1 MGVIFPDL
9 ASWTSLSAII
19 WKTTYIMLFLLL
31 DMVPRRDMTTG
42 SLKTGSYLVMY
53 THYKHVIWEAKQHTI
68 VFKSD
73 IESV

>member
-1 MGVIFPDL
+1 
-9 ASWTSLSAII
+9 
-19 WKTTYIMLFLLL
+19 
-31 DMVPRRDMTTG
+31 MVPRRDMTTG

-53 THYKHVIWEAKQHTI
+53 THYKNVIWEAKQHTI